1 MALVQLSVVEQRLVA
16 VRAVPAGARVGEVA
30 ASLGVSRQSVD
41 AWTCAIWPPGS
52 LALRIGRIGRG
63 RARGRWPMWSR
74 LLWWRCDGS
83 PPGRAK
89 RIWMEAAAPT
99 TRVGGAVDADDQL
112 GPDPARPG
120 RGTEAETAA
129 RESYVS

>member
-63 RARGRWPMWSR
+63 RARGRC
-74 LLWWRCDGS
+74 RC
-83 PPGRAK
+83 GRGCCGGDATAARRGAK
-89 RIWMEAAAPT
+89 RI
-99 TRVGGAVDADDQL
+99 
-112 GPDPARPG
+112 
-120 RGTEAETAA
+120 
-129 RESYVS
+129 